1 MMKIYD
7 LWQKCDLYIAA
18 FLFFL
23 AMWFKSGNVNYAF
36 EFSVF
41 YVGMHI
47 FNFNIAIAYR
57 AFKSNRFN
65 FKRAKEEL
73 NWPYFCISTPLV
85 VIVFI
90 LLFHGSIWLFYAWFV
105 SAGLLAML
113 FVYDLIVNGFK

>member
-1 MMKIYD
+1 MKILELLLEYKLYVSMCLLFLVIWFQYD
-7 LWQKCDLYIAA
+7 DI
-18 FLFFL
+18 
-23 AMWFKSGNVNYAF
+23 NYAF
-36 EFSVF
+36 EFTVF
-41 YVGMHI
+41 YTGMHI

>member
-1 MMKIYD
+1 MKILELLLEY
-7 LWQKCDLYIAA
+7 KLYVSMCLL
-18 FLFFL
+18 FLVI
-23 AMWFKSGNVNYAF
+23 WFQYEDINYAF
-36 EFSVF
+36 EFTVF
-41 YVGMHI
+41 YTGMHI

>member
-1 MMKIYD
+1 MKILKLLFKYRYYIFLCLSFLL
-7 LWQKCDLYIAA
+7 LWRKYEDINFA
-18 FLFFL
+18 FRFT
-23 AMWFKSGNVNYAF
+23 
-36 EFSVF
+36 VF
-41 YVGMHI
+41 YMGMLT
-47 FNFNIAIAYR
+47 FNLNIIYAYR

>member
-1 MMKIYD
+1 MKILELLLEYKLYVSMCLLFLVIWFQYD
-7 LWQKCDLYIAA
+7 DI
-18 FLFFL
+18 
-23 AMWFKSGNVNYAF
+23 NYAF
-36 EFSVF
+36 EFTVF
-41 YVGMHI
+41 YTGMHI
-47 FNFNIAIAYR
+47 FNYNIAIAYR

>member
-1 MMKIYD
+1 MKILELLLEYKLYVSMCLLFLVIWFQYD
-7 LWQKCDLYIAA
+7 DI
-18 FLFFL
+18 
-23 AMWFKSGNVNYAF
+23 NYAF
-36 EFSVF
+36 EFTVF
-41 YVGMHI
+41 YTGMHI
-47 FNFNIAIAYR
+47 LNFNIAIAYR